1 MEKYIYSKS
10 LKAKLILERGFMIE
24 AYQTLMDVVKSRKD
38 SQIYSS
44 FYKERIQNG
53 KNKVAIIKGFKKN
66 LVVYFALN
74 PAKINEKIGITDVSN
89 TISYQNYPTKLI
101 IDSNKD
107 LKNAIRLMEKALSN
121 AGLEELEA
129 TEYIDYNEEL
139 KEMTFDELVE
149 CGLIKK
155 YIRFIPD
162 NDSYDVVESNNQITK
177 VEAKPVVKVEK
188 QPVIEMVNVRLKV
201 MVKGVMPDALYLIT
215 NFTNWSVDKAIKL
228 NRVEDYFIV
237 DAKFPKNFN
246 LEFKISLNKDWS
258 GVEKGIFGEEIKNH
272 NYYLD
277 KDIEIED
284 IIYNFR
290 EDK

>member
-24 AYQTLMDVVKSRKD
+24 AYQTLMDVIKSRKD
-38 SQIYSS
+38 AQIFSS
-44 FYKERIQNG
+44 FYKERISNG
-53 KNKVAIIKGFKKN
+53 KNKVALIKGFKKN

-74 PAKINEKIGITDVSN
+74 PAKINEKYGISDVSN
-89 TISYQNYPTKLI
+89 TISYANYPTKLI

-121 AGLEELEA
+121 AGLNELEA
-129 TEYIDYNEEL
+129 TEYIDYNDEL

-155 YIRFIPD
+155 YIKYIPD
-162 NDSYDVVESNNQITK
+162 DDFSNQESYHVVKTNNQIT
-177 VEAKPVVKVEK
+177 KVEK

-201 MVKGVMPDALYLIT
+201 MVKGIMPDDLYLIT

-237 DAKFPKNFN
+237 DAKFPKNFD
-246 LEFKISLNKDWS
+246 LEFKISLNKDWY

-272 NYYLD
+272 KYYLD
-277 KDIEIED
+277 NDIEVED

-290 EDK
+290 REDNK